1 MAYGGNNMIDS
12 KWLVEAIKLIQ
23 SGMIDRCEKNGI
35 IVYRVKNI
43 IRIDIKD
50 NIEVVE

>member
-1 MAYGGNNMIDS
+1 MIDS
-12 KWLVEAIKLIQ
+12 KWITEAVRLIQ
-23 SGMIDRCEKNGI
+23 SGMIDKCEKNGI

-50 NIEVVE
+50 NIEVVEK